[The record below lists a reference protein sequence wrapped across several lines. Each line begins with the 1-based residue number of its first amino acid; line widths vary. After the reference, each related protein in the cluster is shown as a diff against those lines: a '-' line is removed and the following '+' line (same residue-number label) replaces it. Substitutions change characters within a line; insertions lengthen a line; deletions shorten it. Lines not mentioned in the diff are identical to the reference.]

1 MNLPARF
8 SPTTPRL
15 LYRLSCLL
23 ALLLLLTASGAR
35 AERKTVALGLVGG
48 ITGAS
53 FWGDEVHSYDVE
65 IWPTTGFTL
74 AFHLPVFLGLET
86 DLLYVSK
93 SGAINHDVPDSV
105 LGTRNKVNTLK
116 LHALEIPF
124 MIKITAPTESEV
136 QPIFFG
142 GPSVAYYFSKKSFS
156 EYIDI
161 ANGGT
166 VIPEETPP
174 LIEMKNLVD
183 YEWSLC
189 FGLGVEW
196 GLGSFQIRTNIG
208 SETLDKTKKA
218 DVKTFTTA
226 VMAGFI
232 F

>member
-1 MNLPARF
+1 MTLPARL
-8 SPTTPRL
+8 SQRSLPTALTISIIML
-15 LYRLSCLL
+15 LF
-23 ALLLLLTASGAR
+23 ASGVR

-53 FWGDEVHSYDVE
+53 FWGNEVHSYDVE

-74 AFHLPVFLGLET
+74 AFHLPAFIGLET

-93 SGAINHDVPDSV
+93 SGAINHDVFDTSIQAN
-105 LGTRNKVNTLK
+105 RNKVNTLK

-142 GPSVAYYFSKKSFS
+142 GPSVAYFFSKKSFS

-174 LIEMKNLVD
+174 LIELKNLVD

-189 FGLGVEW
+189 FGMGVEW
-196 GLGSFQIRTNIG
+196 GLGSFQLRCNFG
-208 SETLDKTKKA
+208 SETLDKTKA
-218 DVKTFTTA
+218 AEVKTFTTA

>member
-8 SPTTPRL
+8 SPTTLRL

-74 AFHLPVFLGLET
+74 AFHLPVFLGL
-86 DLLYVSK
+86 
-93 SGAINHDVPDSV
+93 
-105 LGTRNKVNTLK
+105 
-116 LHALEIPF
+116 
-124 MIKITAPTESEV
+124 
-136 QPIFFG
+136 
-142 GPSVAYYFSKKSFS
+142 
-156 EYIDI
+156 
-161 ANGGT
+161 
-166 VIPEETPP
+166 
-174 LIEMKNLVD
+174 
-183 YEWSLC
+183 
-189 FGLGVEW
+189 
-196 GLGSFQIRTNIG
+196 GSFQIRTNIG